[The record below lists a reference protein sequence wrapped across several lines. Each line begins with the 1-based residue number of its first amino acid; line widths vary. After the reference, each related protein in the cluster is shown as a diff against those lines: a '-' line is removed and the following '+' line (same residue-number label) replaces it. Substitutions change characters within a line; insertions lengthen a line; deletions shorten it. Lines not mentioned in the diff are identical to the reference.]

1 MKNFSLYGLP
11 ENVTFCKLC
20 VISNQRPSSTVEFKS
35 SDGKNKSG
43 ISINENGI
51 CDACSYNKKKSE
63 INWSEREGQLF
74 KFLEKYRKNNGEYDC
89 IVPSSGGKDSS
100 FTAHILK
107 TKYNM
112 NPLAVTWA
120 PNMWTEAGF
129 ENFNNLSKVGGV
141 DSILITPNGKLHR
154 YLTKISFLNLGHPF
168 QPFIHGQKIIGP
180 KMAKKLNIPLVIY
193 GENQAEYGNKL
204 EDNLSHYMN
213 NQFFSVE
220 DDFNFKDIRFG
231 GKSIQSIIDEKKFNF
246 KDFSTYLPLRKK
258 EVLDSQI
265 QMIFLGYFEK
275 WDPQE
280 CFYYATKNTG
290 FRPAKERSDGTYSK
304 YTEIDD
310 KIVPI
315 HFYTTFIKF
324 GIGRSSYDA
333 AQEIRNDKITRE
345 EGINLVEK
353 FDGEFPK
360 TYFKDF
366 LDYIEISEEDFY
378 KKIDELRSPHLWEKK
393 GNEWNLKK
401 SIFRKD

>member
-11 ENVTFCKLC
+11 EKVDFCKLC
-20 VISNQRPSSTVEFKS
+20 VISNQRPSSTVEFKN

-43 ISINENGI
+43 ILIGDNGI
-51 CDACSYNKKKSE
+51 CDACLYNQKKLK
-63 INWSEREGQLF
+63 IDWSEREEQLF
-74 KFLEKYRKNNGEYDC
+74 KFLDQYRKDNGEYDC

-107 TKYNM
+107 KKYKM

-120 PNMWTEAGF
+120 PNMWTEVGF
-129 ENFNNLSKVGGV
+129 ENFNNLSRVGGV
-141 DSILITPNGKLHR
+141 DSILITPNGNLHK

-180 KMAKKLNIPLVIY
+180 KIAKKLDIPLVVY

-204 EDNLSHYMN
+204 EDNLTHYMN

-220 DDFNFKDIRFG
+220 DNFDFKNIKFG
-231 GKSIQSIIDEKKFNF
+231 GRSIKNIIEEKKFNF
-246 KDFSTYLPLRKK
+246 SDFSSYLPLKKK
-258 EVLDSQI
+258 EVLDSKI

-280 CFYYATKNTG
+280 CFYYASENTG

-315 HFYTTFIKF
+315 HFYTTYIKF
-324 GIGRSSYDA
+324 GIGRASYDG
-333 AQEIRNDKITRE
+333 AQEIRNNKITRE
-345 EGINLVEK
+345 EALSLVKK

-366 LDYIEISEEDFY
+366 LDYIEISEDEFLE
-378 KKIDELRSPHLWEKK
+378 KIDDLRSPHLWKK
-393 GNEWNLKK
+393 IGDKWVLKHSAFK
-401 SIFRKD
+401 